1 MRGKVAMRR
10 VAGQFSPLAA
20 DGLDLC
26 FFDRSTL
33 TYLIVAYLI
42 FEPSS
47 KHYHDQQYLF
57 DNKC

>member
-26 FFDRSTL
+26 IFDRGTPIGSMLPTASSSTDDVML
-33 TYLIVAYLI
+33 R
-42 FEPSS
+42 
-47 KHYHDQQYLF
+47 
-57 DNKC
+57 

>member
-1 MRGKVAMRR
+1 MRR